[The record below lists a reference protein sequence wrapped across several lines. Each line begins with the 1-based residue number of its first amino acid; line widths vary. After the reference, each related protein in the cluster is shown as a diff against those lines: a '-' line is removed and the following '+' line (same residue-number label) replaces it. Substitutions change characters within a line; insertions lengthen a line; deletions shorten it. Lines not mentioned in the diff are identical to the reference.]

1 MFHISREKTLGKWE
15 DTKQPMGKQTI
26 RKIYVVVPDGL
37 YANLK
42 AKMAFDGLRM
52 SQMMRIL
59 LDAYVND
66 NKTIMKFVNDKKEE
80 LHKAYRK
87 HSIRQRKEN
96 RMKMNELN
104 PVLSNDEL
112 ENIFDLLEGNYDEEG
127 NF

>member
-1 MFHISREKTLGKWE
+1 MGKWE
-15 DTKQPMGKQTI
+15 DTNQPMGKQTI

-59 LDAYVND
+59 LDAYIND
-66 NKTIMKFVNDKKEE
+66 NETIMEFVNDKKEE

-87 HSIRQRKEN
+87 HAVRQRGEN
-96 RMKMNELN
+96 KMKMNELS
-104 PVLSNDEL
+104 PVLSSEEL
-112 ENIFDLLEGNYDEEG
+112 EDIFDLIEGNYDEEG
-127 NF
+127 DF

>member
-1 MFHISREKTLGKWE
+1 
-15 DTKQPMGKQTI
+15 MGKQTI

-59 LDAYVND
+59 LDAYIND
-66 NKTIMKFVNDKKEE
+66 NETVMKFVNDKKEE

-87 HSIRQRKEN
+87 HAIRQREEN
-96 RMKMNELN
+96 KGKKIKGRGV
-104 PVLSNDEL
+104 VLVGWGGDGARWARYPCWLSSSPKP
-112 ENIFDLLEGNYDEEG
+112 
-127 NF
+127 

>member
-1 MFHISREKTLGKWE
+1 LGKWE

-52 SQMMRIL
+52 SQMIRVM

-66 NKTIMKFVNDKKEE
+66 NETIMNFVNAKKEE
-80 LHKAYRK
+80 LHKSYRK
-87 HSIRQRKEN
+87 HAARQRGEN

-104 PVLSNDEL
+104 PVLTSEEL
-112 ENIFDLLEGNYDEEG
+112 EHVFDLLEGDYDEED

>member
-1 MFHISREKTLGKWE
+1 
-15 DTKQPMGKQTI
+15 MGKQTI

>member
-1 MFHISREKTLGKWE
+1 MGKWE

-52 SQMMRIL
+52 SQMIRIM

-66 NKTIMKFVNDKKEE
+66 NETILNFVNSKKEE

-87 HSIRQRKEN
+87 HAIRQRGEN
-96 RMKMNELN
+96 KMKLNELN

-112 ENIFDLLEGNYDEEG
+112 DNIFDILEGNYEEEG
-127 NF
+127 DA

>member
-1 MFHISREKTLGKWE
+1 
-15 DTKQPMGKQTI
+15 MGKQTI

-59 LDAYVND
+59 LDAYIND
-66 NKTIMKFVNDKKEE
+66 NETIMKFVNDKKEE
-80 LHKAYRK
+80 LHKSYRK
-87 HSIRQRKEN
+87 HSIRQREEN
-96 RMKMNELN
+96 RMKISELN
-104 PVLSNDEL
+104 PVLSIDEL

-127 NF
+127 DF